1 MLHLRKLNG
10 GISDIPDISDISG
23 NLDFSV
29 ISDHISNNIPSQI
42 NILNMVIP
50 ILMYFVKI
58 FVLPKIG
65 TLHAT

>member
-1 MLHLRKLNG
+1 MLHLRKLNV

-29 ISDHISNNIPSQI
+29 ISDHVSNNIPSQI

-58 FVLPKIG
+58 FVLP
-65 TLHAT
+65 